1 VPTQSTPLRL
11 IADTA
16 ADRAPPRSDARL
28 APRRALF
35 ALAAL
40 AVLAMV
46 ALLLL
51 RATAEERA
59 LTRLPPAERAA
70 LYQRTLDNVR
80 TVCAGERGRELRGFC
95 RGQAELVLLFPE
107 CDGAC
112 RATSRELLRTP
123 TR

>member
-1 VPTQSTPLRL
+1 MGTGSTPLRP
-11 IADTA
+11 IADA
-16 ADRAPPRSDARL
+16 AAGPAPAVARV
-28 APRRALF
+28 APRRPPW
-35 ALAAL
+35 ALAAIAGL
-40 AVLAMV
+40 GLLV
-46 ALLLL
+46 LLLL

-59 LTRLPPAERAA
+59 LARLPRAERGA

-80 TVCAGERGRELRGFC
+80 TTCAGERGRELRELC

-112 RATSRELLRTP
+112 QATARELLRTP